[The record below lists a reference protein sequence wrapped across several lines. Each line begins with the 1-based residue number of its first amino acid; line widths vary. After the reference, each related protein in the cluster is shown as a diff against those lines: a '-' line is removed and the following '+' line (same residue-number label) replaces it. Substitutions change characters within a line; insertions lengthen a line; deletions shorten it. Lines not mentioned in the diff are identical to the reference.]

1 MKIHP
6 LTFCLVGAMI
16 FAASAGAF
24 NHIDPWLGVLMYAVS
39 VICIAYGANKFFT
52 NKKH

>member
-6 LTFCLVGAMI
+6 LTFCVLGAMI

-24 NHIDPWLGVLMYAVS
+24 NHIDPWLGVLMYVIS
-39 VICIAYGANKFFT
+39 VICIVYGVNKQLK
-52 NKKH
+52 NK